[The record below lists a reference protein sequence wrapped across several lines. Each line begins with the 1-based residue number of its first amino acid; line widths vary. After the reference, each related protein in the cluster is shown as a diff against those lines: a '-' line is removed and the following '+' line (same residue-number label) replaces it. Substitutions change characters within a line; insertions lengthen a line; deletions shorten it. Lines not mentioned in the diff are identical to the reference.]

1 MAEWRKVAKS
11 QGWLAGVHTVRVKLG
26 AREHTVQVLDSGS
39 ELELVARVPG
49 GVRTGDLLSLLE
61 SNRRN
66 GLAWWHVSEDAA
78 VATSRCPRSATSADM
93 ALYLLETARLADRYE
108 LSVSEVDR

>member
-11 QGWLAGVHTVRVKLG
+11 QGWPDGVHTVRVKLG
-26 AREHTVQVLDSGS
+26 ARQHTVQVKGCGG

-49 GVRTGDLLSLLE
+49 GARAADLLSLLE

-66 GLAWWHVSEDAA
+66 GLAWWHVSEDVA
-78 VATSRCPRSATSADM
+78 VATSRCPRSATSAEM